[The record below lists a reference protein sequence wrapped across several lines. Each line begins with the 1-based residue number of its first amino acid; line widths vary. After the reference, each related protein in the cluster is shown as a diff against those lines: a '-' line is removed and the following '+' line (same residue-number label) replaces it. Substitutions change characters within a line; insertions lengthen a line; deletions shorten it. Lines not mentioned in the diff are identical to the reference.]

1 MRTFLKILSWIFII
15 GIIIYLYQRHQE
27 NLRKKKELEEKL
39 AREQE
44 EARQK
49 LFDFYESKLDLIK
62 SAVTKFRK
70 HLDNN
75 TGYFS
80 NHQLSTWKNQQANL
94 FNELKGKPF
103 ESIQLS
109 ADDVKM
115 IKELNDFFEN
125 GSKLRNDF
133 NKFFVEEELK
143 RYSSFFDN
151 IEGRKLDKQQ
161 RTAIVT
167 DEDNNIVIAGA
178 GSGKTTTI
186 VGKVNYVIDRY
197 KVNPEEILLISF
209 TNKSASTL
217 ANRIDIEGVEAKT
230 FHKFGKDIIAECE
243 GRQPSI
249 FDENQFKP
257 LLTKYFTELLK
268 NASYLK
274 MVTEYFT
281 SFLKPIKSQFE
292 FDNQGDYIQ
301 YIKDQNFR
309 TYKIKEVPTRGR
321 TTYKMEVVK
330 SIEECKIANFLL
342 FNGVDYEYEF
352 PYEFDTTNETFRQY
366 KPDFTLKQNGRKVYL
381 EHFAVAKN
389 GNVPSFFAKDG
400 ETQEQ
405 AKKRYWEKINWAREQ
420 HKDNETTL
428 IETYSYEMSE
438 GTLFDNLT
446 EHLTEAEITLRP
458 KSPEEIWQI
467 INNAAKDEV
476 NSFITLFGTFIT
488 LMKSNNYSIADVIH
502 KNQQTQ
508 DSFFKQRNSLFI
520 EIIKPIHERY
530 EKYLAERGEIDFS
543 DMINKASK
551 HIANGKH
558 KRKFNYVI
566 IDEFQDIS
574 IGRYQLVKAIKTSNS
589 SCKLFS
595 VGDDWQSI
603 YRFSGS
609 DIALF
614 KEFEKY
620 FGFTVKSKIETTYR
634 FHNPLI
640 NLSSEFIQ
648 KNPNQTKK
656 ELKGTSNSKNTN
668 YKIHYSI
675 SENQDDTFA
684 VQNIFNHLLTTDDEI
699 QEKEIFIL
707 GRYSFDIDRLK
718 NESRVLRID
727 KENEIIN
734 YSAKTEDGEVKSL
747 SAQFMTVHRAKGL
760 EADIII
766 ILNCNSGKHGFPSEM
781 SDDQV
786 LNLLLSEADQ
796 FENGEERRLFYV
808 AMTRAKENVFFVAD
822 SSFKSK
828 FIAELEIESGESPNR
843 KCPTCK
849 NADVVLRKKGTARNG
864 NRYKFYGC
872 TNYLYGCNYTTTEW
886 VNLNDELRSEK

>member
-1 MRTFLKILSWIFII
+1 MKNIWNFILII
-15 GIIIYLYQRHQE
+15 LLVLTGIWFYQRYKE
-27 NLRKKKELEEKL
+27 KERKKKELEEKL
-39 AREQE
+39 ARDRE
-44 EARQK
+44 ETRKK
-49 LFDFYESKLDLIK
+49 LFELYKSNLEEIKNATEKFSKYLDI
-62 SAVTKFRK
+62 
-70 HLDNN
+70 N
-75 TGYFS
+75 TGYFT
-80 NHQLSTWKNQQANL
+80 NYQLTTWKNQQTKL

-103 ESIQLS
+103 EFIKLS
-109 ADDVKM
+109 DDEVKI
-115 IKELNDFFEN
+115 IKAFNSYYIN
-125 GSKLRNDF
+125 ASRLRDDF
-133 NKFFVEEELK
+133 NNNFVTEELK
-143 RYSSFFDN
+143 QYSSFFDS

-161 RTAIVT
+161 RTAVVT

-197 KVNPEEILLISF
+197 HVSPNEILLISF

-243 GRQPSI
+243 GRQPSV

-257 LLTKYFTELLK
+257 LLTKYFTDLLK
-268 NASYLK
+268 NETYLK
-274 MVTEYFT
+274 KVTEYFT
-281 SFLKPIKSQFE
+281 DFLKPEKSQFD

-309 TYKIKEVPTRGR
+309 TYKLKEVPVNGR
-321 TTYKMEVVK
+321 RTYKMEVVK

-342 FNGVDYEYEF
+342 FNGIEYDYEF
-352 PYEFDTTNETFRQY
+352 PYEFDTANETFRQY
-366 KPDFTLKQNGRKVYL
+366 KPDFTIKQSRQKVYL
-381 EHFAVAKN
+381 EHCAIARN
-389 GNVPSFFAKDG
+389 GNVPKFFAKDG

-405 AKKRYWEKINWAREQ
+405 AKNRYWEKINWAREL
-420 HKDNETTL
+420 HETNETTL
-428 IETYSYEMSE
+428 IETYSFEMSE
-438 GTLFDNLT
+438 GILFDNLS
-446 EHLTEAEITLRP
+446 EHLNEAGITLRP

-488 LMKSNNYSIADVIH
+488 LMKSNNYSIYDVIN
-502 KNQQTQ
+502 KNRQIE
-508 DSFFKQRNSLFI
+508 DVFFKQRNSLFI
-520 EIIKPIHERY
+520 DIIKPIYERY
-530 EKYLAERGEIDFS
+530 ENYLSERGEIDFS

-551 HIANGKH
+551 YITNREH
-558 KRKFNYVI
+558 KRKYSYVI

-574 IGRYQLVKAIKTSNS
+574 IGRYQLVKAIKTSNP
-589 SCKLFS
+589 SCKLFA

-614 KEFEKY
+614 KEFENY

-634 FHNPLI
+634 FHKPLI
-640 NLSSEFIQ
+640 NLSSDFIQ
-648 KNPNQTKK
+648 KNPNQAKK
-656 ELKGTSNSKNTN
+656 ELNGTSTAKSTT
-668 YKIHYSI
+668 YKIQYSI

-684 VQNIFNHLLTTDDEI
+684 VQNIFNQLLITNEDIEK
-699 QEKEIFIL
+699 KEIFIL

-718 NESRVLRID
+718 NENGVFRID
-727 KENEIIN
+727 KENETILYGI
-734 YSAKTEDGEVKSL
+734 KTKEGEIRKL
-747 SAQFMTVHRAKGL
+747 KAQFMTVHRAKGL

-808 AMTRAKENVFFVAD
+808 AMTRAKENVYFVAD

-828 FIAELEIESGESPNR
+828 FIAELEVESGQSPNK
-843 KCPTCK
+843 KCPICK
-849 NADVVLRKKGTARNG
+849 NADVVLRKEGTSRNG
-864 NRYKFYGC
+864 NRYKFFGC
-872 TNYLYGCNYTTTEW
+872 TNYLYGCDYTTTEW
-886 VNLNDELRSEK
+886 INN

>member
-1 MRTFLKILSWIFII
+1 MRTFLRILSWVLIF
-15 GIIIYLYQRHQE
+15 GIIVYFYRRHQE
-27 NLRKKKELEEKL
+27 NERKKKELEEKL
-39 AREQE
+39 ARERE

-49 LFDFYESKLDLIK
+49 LFDFYKSKLDDIK
-62 SAVTKFRK
+62 NAVTKFSK
-70 HLDNN
+70 FLDTR
-75 TGYFS
+75 TGYFT
-80 NHQLSTWKNQQANL
+80 NYQLTNWKNQQTNL

-103 ESIQLS
+103 EFIQLS
-109 ADDVKM
+109 ADEVKS
-115 IKELNDFFEN
+115 IKSFNDYFN
-125 GSKLRNDF
+125 NASKLRNDY
-133 NKFFVEEELK
+133 NKVFVTEELK
-143 RYSSFFDN
+143 RYSSFFDS

-161 RTAIVT
+161 RTAVVT

-197 KVNPEEILLISF
+197 KVAPHEILLISF

-217 ANRIDIEGVEAKT
+217 AGRIDIEGVEAKT

-268 NASYLK
+268 NESYLK
-274 MVTEYFT
+274 RVTEYFT
-281 SFLKPIKSQFE
+281 DFLKPEKSQFE
-292 FDNQGDYIQ
+292 FENQGDYIQ

-309 TYKIKEVPTRGR
+309 TYKLKEVPTRGR

-352 PYEFDTTNETFRQY
+352 PYEFDTASETFRQY
-366 KPDFTLKQNGRKVYL
+366 KPDFTIKQNGRKVYL
-381 EHFAVAKN
+381 EHFAVARN
-389 GNVPSFFAKDG
+389 GNVPKFFAKEG

-405 AKKRYWEKINWAREQ
+405 AKNRYWEKINWAREQ
-420 HKDNETTL
+420 HETNETTL
-428 IETYSYEMSE
+428 VETFSYEMSE
-438 GTLFDNLT
+438 GILFDNLT
-446 EHLTEAEITLRP
+446 QHLNEAGITLRP

-488 LMKSNNYSIADVIH
+488 LMKSNNYSINDVIT
-502 KNQQTQ
+502 KNRQTT
-508 DSFFKQRNSLFI
+508 DAFSKQRNSLFI
-520 EIIKPIHERY
+520 DIIKPIYERY
-530 EKYLAERGEIDFS
+530 ENYLTDRGEIDFS

-551 HIANGKH
+551 FIINGKH
-558 KRKFNYVI
+558 KRKFSYVI

-574 IGRYQLVKAIKTSNS
+574 IGRYQLVKAIKTNNP

-614 KEFEKY
+614 KEFESY

-634 FHNPLI
+634 FHKPLI
-640 NLSSEFIQ
+640 NLSSDFIQ
-648 KNPNQTKK
+648 KNPNQAKK
-656 ELKGTSNSKNTN
+656 ELNGTSNTKSTN
-668 YKIHYSI
+668 YKIQYSV
-675 SENQDDTFA
+675 SENQDDTIA
-684 VQNIFNHLLTTDDEI
+684 VQNIFNQLLTTTNDIE
-699 QEKEIFIL
+699 EKEIYIL

-718 NESRVLRID
+718 NEGGVFRID
-727 KENEIIN
+727 KENETIS
-734 YSAKTEDGEVKSL
+734 YSMKTEEGEVKRL
-747 SAQFMTVHRAKGL
+747 KAQFMTVHRAKGL

-766 ILNCNSGKHGFPSEM
+766 VLNCNSGKHGFPSEM

-828 FIAELEIESGESPNR
+828 FIAELEIESGQSPNK

-849 NADVVLRKKGTARNG
+849 SADVVLRKTGTARNG
-864 NRYKFYGC
+864 NTYKFYGC
-872 TNYLYGCNYTTTEW
+872 SNYLYGCDFTTTEFE
-886 VNLNDELRSEK
+886 NKNQYA